1 MTVQKTRKISIFK
14 LILALL
20 AIIIIVAL
28 LVLAYLFLTQKLINI
43 GSSNMAP
50 TLHRGSVVT
59 FLPYAAFSYQ
69 PERWDMVLY
78 KARGGETSVGRIV
91 GMPQETIQLID
102 GELYINETIQPLPS
116 ELTQAGIR
124 YLAADEFRTKKEGK
138 IVTHKT
144 GPDEYFIL
152 GDNTAASFDSRY
164 VGPVPRESIISS
176 VAKLY

>member
-28 LVLAYLFLTQKLINI
+28 LVLAYLFLTPKLINI

-78 KARGGETSVGRIV
+78 KARSGEASVGRIV

-124 YLAADEFRTKKEGK
+124 YLARM
-138 IVTHKT
+138 
-144 GPDEYFIL
+144 
-152 GDNTAASFDSRY
+152 
-164 VGPVPRESIISS
+164 SS
-176 VAKLY
+176 VQRKREKSSLIKRALTNTLSSVITLPLRSIAVTLGLSRGNL